1 MTSMVTKVFD
11 KLTIQTMISL
21 LVVSMDLNMQQYIEN
36 NLLTTCELLAQ

>member
-21 LVVSMDLNMQQYIEN
+21 LVVSMDLNMQQHIEN